1 MSFLIKMS
9 KLYKLEPELSK
20 SSFEIEEYS
29 KKIEDVFVTISI
41 STLFR
46 WSEFEINLTDKQ
58 KEKILQENGIILKE
72 DDFEYEFVSAN
83 DGLKQDLEILDEKKY
98 SSEFIEKIDEHIYG
112 PDDDPYDNALN
123 ELEENGW
130 TPGDVSY
137 RINCKI
143 NLEEIDS

>member
-1 MSFLIKMS
+1 MSQS
-9 KLYKLEPELSK
+9 YKLEPELTK

-29 KKIEDVFVTISI
+29 KDIDGINVTISI
-41 STLFR
+41 ATLFR

-58 KEKILQENGIILKE
+58 KEKILQENGIILK
-72 DDFEYEFVSAN
+72 DNNYEYEFISAD
-83 DGLKQDLEILDEKKY
+83 DGLKKDLEILDEKKY

-112 PDDDPYDNALN
+112 TEDDPYDNALN

-137 RINCKI
+137 ELTCKCK
-143 NLEEIDS
+143 LEEC